1 MAHLPSAGRPAGDPR
16 WPTAHPDPGPATA
29 GRPARSPRRVGLP
42 AVLALCVVSALG
54 ASVIAAGAL
63 PPGTPATSADLAAA
77 PAVPAAPH
85 AVTALSTTAG
95 STEAADPATEV
106 TDRPISEIAREV
118 GPAVVAIVIGASGDP
133 GSADYS
139 ALGAGSGVIVDPSG
153 LILTNRHVAG
163 DGGSLTV
170 YLEDGRSFKGKLEGV
185 DTLTD
190 LALLRIRA
198 TDLPAARLGDSSS
211 VEVGEPAIAIGNPEG
226 DLPGSVT
233 AGIISALE
241 REVVVGDAAG
251 VQAPE
256 SLRHLIQHD
265 AAINPGNSGGPL
277 LAGDGSVI
285 GINTAMAGG
294 SQGIGFAIPID
305 MAKPIVTQVL
315 AGDPIRRP
323 YIGIFFTEVDG
334 QLAQDEGLPVTS
346 GVLVQGDAASGQPGV
361 IDGGPADKAGLRDG
375 DILVAIDGQPI
386 DATHQLDVALLGHE
400 PGDVID
406 LTVRRGDRTLHK
418 DVTLGVR
425 PADTLQ

>member
-1 MAHLPSAGRPAGDPR
+1 MAHFPSTGRPVGDPR
-16 WPTAHPDPGPATA
+16 WSIAHRGQGPAP
-29 GRPARSPRRVGLP
+29 GRRPPRSPRHVGLA
-42 AVLALCVVSALG
+42 AVLALCVVSALAGG
-54 ASVIAAGAL
+54 AVGTAALTAGR
-63 PPGTPATSADLAAA
+63 PTTSADLDAA
-77 PAVPAAPH
+77 PVARATPH
-85 AVTALSTTAG
+85 AVTTLATTAG
-95 STEAADPATEV
+95 SAENVIAASEGD
-106 TDRPISEIAREV
+106 DRPISEIAREV
-118 GPAVVAIVIGASGDP
+118 GPAVVAIVIGASGDL
-133 GSADYS
+133 GSADFS
-139 ALGAGSGVIVDPSG
+139 AVGAGSGVIVDPSG
-153 LILTNRHVAG
+153 LILTNRHVVG

-198 TDLPAARLGDSSS
+198 TGLPAATLGDSSN
-211 VEVGEPAIAIGNPEG
+211 VEVGEPAVAIGNPEG

-241 REVVVGDAAG
+241 REIVVGDATG

-305 MAKPIVTQVL
+305 MAKPIVAQVL
-315 AGDPIRRP
+315 AGAPIRRP
-323 YIGIFFTEVDG
+323 YIGIFFTEIDA
-334 QLAQDEGLPVTS
+334 QLAQDEDLPLAS
-346 GVLVQGDAASGQPGV
+346 GVLIQGDAAAGQPSV

-375 DILVAIDGQPI
+375 DILVAIDGQRI

-406 LTVRRGDRTLHK
+406 LTVRRGDRTIHK
-418 DVTLGVR
+418 EVTLGVR

>member
-1 MAHLPSAGRPAGDPR
+1 MAHYPSSVGSASGPGRFGPPHDS
-16 WPTAHPDPGPATA
+16 GPAS
-29 GRPARSPRRVGLP
+29 GRRGDRAPRHVGLP
-42 AVLALCVVSALG
+42 AVLALCVVAALAG
-54 ASVIAAGAL
+54 GAL
-63 PPGTPATSADLAAA
+63 TAGTRTTAANPDAAAADRAERPAALVKATSAAEDAV
-77 PAVPAAPH
+77 AVPENA
-85 AVTALSTTAG
+85 
-95 STEAADPATEV
+95 
-106 TDRPISEIAREV
+106 DRPISEIAREV
-118 GPAVVAIVIGASGDP
+118 GPAVVAIVIGGRGDL
-133 GSADYS
+133 GSAGFS
-139 ALGAGSGVIVDPSG
+139 AVGAGSGVIVDPSG
-153 LILTNRHVAG
+153 LILTNRHVVG

-198 TDLPAARLGDSSS
+198 TGLPAATLGDSSS
-211 VEVGEPAIAIGNPEG
+211 VEVGEPAVAIGNPEG

-233 AGIISALE
+233 AGIVSALE
-241 REVVVGDAAG
+241 REIVVGDATGAE
-251 VQAPE
+251 APE

-323 YIGIFFTEVDG
+323 YIGIFFTEIDA
-334 QLAQDEGLPVTS
+334 QLAQDEDLPVSS
-346 GVLVQGDAASGQPGV
+346 GVLIRGDDVSGQPGV
-361 IDGGPADKAGLRDG
+361 IAGGPADKAGLKDG
-375 DILVAIDGQPI
+375 DILTAIDDQPI

-400 PGDVID
+400 PGDAID
-406 LTVRRGDRTLHK
+406 LTVRRGDRTIHK
-418 DVTLGVR
+418 EVTLGIR

>member
-1 MAHLPSAGRPAGDPR
+1 MAHYPSSVGSASGPGRFGPPHDS
-16 WPTAHPDPGPATA
+16 GPAS
-29 GRPARSPRRVGLP
+29 GRRGDRAPRHVGLP
-42 AVLALCVVSALG
+42 AVLALCVVSALAG
-54 ASVIAAGAL
+54 GAL
-63 PPGTPATSADLAAA
+63 TAGTRTTAANPDAAAAVRAEQPAALVKATSAAAA
-77 PAVPAAPH
+77 EDAVAVPENA
-85 AVTALSTTAG
+85 
-95 STEAADPATEV
+95 
-106 TDRPISEIAREV
+106 DRPISEIAREV
-118 GPAVVAIVIGASGDP
+118 GPAVVAIVIGGRGDL
-133 GSADYS
+133 GSAGFS
-139 ALGAGSGVIVDPSG
+139 AVGAGSGVIVDPSG
-153 LILTNRHVAG
+153 LILTNRHVVG

-198 TDLPAARLGDSSS
+198 TGLPAATLGDSSS
-211 VEVGEPAIAIGNPEG
+211 VEVGEPAVAIGNPEG

-233 AGIISALE
+233 AGIVSALE
-241 REVVVGDAAG
+241 REIVVGDATG
-251 VQAPE
+251 TEAPE

-323 YIGIFFTEVDG
+323 YIGIFFTEIDA
-334 QLAQDEGLPVTS
+334 QLAQDEDLPVSS
-346 GVLVQGDAASGQPGV
+346 GVLIRGDDVSGQPGV
-361 IDGGPADKAGLRDG
+361 IAGGPADKAGLKDG
-375 DILVAIDGQPI
+375 DILTAIDDQPI

-400 PGDVID
+400 PGDAID
-406 LTVRRGDRTLHK
+406 LTVRRGDRTIHK
-418 DVTLGVR
+418 EVTLGIR

>member
-1 MAHLPSAGRPAGDPR
+1 M
-16 WPTAHPDPGPATA
+16 
-29 GRPARSPRRVGLP
+29 
-42 AVLALCVVSALG
+42 
-54 ASVIAAGAL
+54 
-63 PPGTPATSADLAAA
+63 
-77 PAVPAAPH
+77 
-85 AVTALSTTAG
+85 
-95 STEAADPATEV
+95 
-106 TDRPISEIAREV
+106 
-118 GPAVVAIVIGASGDP
+118 VAIVIGASGDP
-133 GSADYS
+133 GSADFS
-139 ALGAGSGVIVDPSG
+139 ALGAGSGVIVDPGG
-153 LILTNRHVAG
+153 LILTNRHVVG
-163 DGGSLTV
+163 EGGSLTV
-170 YLEDGRSFKGKLEGV
+170 YLEDGRSFKGQLEGV

-198 TDLPAARLGDSSS
+198 TGLPAARLGDSSS
-211 VEVGEPAIAIGNPEG
+211 VEVGEPAVAIGNPEG

-241 REVVVGDAAG
+241 REIVVGDAAG

-323 YIGIFFTEVDG
+323 YIGVFFTEVDA
-334 QLAQDEGLPVTS
+334 QLAEDEGLPVSS
-346 GVLVQGDAASGQPGV
+346 GVLVQGDAAASQPGV
-361 IDGGPADKAGLRDG
+361 IGGGPADKAGLRDG
-375 DILVAIDGQPI
+375 DIIVAIDGQPI

-406 LTVRRGDRTLHK
+406 LTVRRGNRTIHK

>member
-1 MAHLPSAGRPAGDPR
+1 M
-16 WPTAHPDPGPATA
+16 
-29 GRPARSPRRVGLP
+29 
-42 AVLALCVVSALG
+42 LALCVVSALAGG
-54 ASVIAAGAL
+54 AIGAGAL
-63 PPGTPATSADLAAA
+63 TAGTPTTSADADAA
-77 PAVPAAPH
+77 PVVRAAPH
-85 AVTALSTTAG
+85 AVTALATAAG
-95 STEAADPATEV
+95 GAEDVVAASESA
-106 TDRPISEIAREV
+106 DRPVSEIAREV

-133 GSADYS
+133 GSADFS
-139 ALGAGSGVIVDPSG
+139 AMGAGSGVIVDPDG
-153 LILTNRHVAG
+153 LILTNRHVVG

-170 YLEDGRSFKGKLEGV
+170 YLEDGRSFKGQLEGV

-198 TDLPAARLGDSSS
+198 TGLPAARLGDSSS
-211 VEVGEPAIAIGNPEG
+211 VEVGEPAVAIGNPEG

-241 REVVVGDAAG
+241 REIVVGDAAG
-251 VQAPE
+251 IQAPE

-323 YIGIFFTEVDG
+323 YIGIFFTEVDA
-334 QLAQDEGLPVTS
+334 QLAEDEDLPVSS
-346 GVLVQGDAASGQPGV
+346 GVLVQGDAAASQPGV
-361 IDGGPADKAGLRDG
+361 IGGGPADKAGLRDG
-375 DILVAIDGQPI
+375 DIIVAIDGQPI

-406 LTVRRGDRTLHK
+406 LTVRRGNRTLQK